1 MPKQYV
7 RLAGTRATGRA
18 CDDRVGDAALVLAL
32 RHLDR
37 AALRHEVIFIWSVRE
52 EIGLEGAAV
61 APRALGPT
69 PQRVHAIHTLVTAD
83 SPPPP
88 PHLALPPPPP
98 GPPAPA

>member
-61 APRALGPT
+61 AARAPGPP
-69 PQRVHAIHTLVTAD
+69 PQRAAPIDTFATAAL
-83 SPPPP
+83 PPRP
-88 PHLALPPPPP
+88 PHFPAPPPPP
-98 GPPAPA
+98 GTVPP